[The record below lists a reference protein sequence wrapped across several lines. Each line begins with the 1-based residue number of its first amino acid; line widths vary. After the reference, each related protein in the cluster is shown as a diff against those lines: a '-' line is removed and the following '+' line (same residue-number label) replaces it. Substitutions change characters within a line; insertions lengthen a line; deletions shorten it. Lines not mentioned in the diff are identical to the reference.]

1 MKHFIYWTADVKS
14 SELWY
19 SQLLKQFMQLYI
31 KKPETSQDFNRFWTR
46 DLVILVRCSNQ
57 LSYDATDI
65 GSWSFVAPK
74 EPVRNDCSR
83 HIWNIS
89 YIELQMWNQISYAT
103 SFPGS
108 SPSRS
113 LERERERPWK
123 TLVTCLLAKKIPQWG
138 SLFLEGLSTQILV
151 NIIWYWD
158 PPCFIAVF
166 TSRSLTAATG
176 I

>member
-57 LSYDATDI
+57 LSYDATDS
-65 GSWSFVAPK
+65 GSWLFVAPK

-89 YIELQMWNQISYAT
+89 YIELQMWNQISYDPL
-103 SFPGS
+103 SYEGNS
-108 SPSRS
+108 CNWVYRS
-113 LERERERPWK
+113 LKKLGLQRGLNPWRR
-123 TLVTCLLAKKIPQWG
+123 
-138 SLFLEGLSTQILV
+138 
-151 NIIWYWD
+151 Y
-158 PPCFIAVF
+158 
-166 TSRSLTAATG
+166 TSVRLTKWCMKPLMLGAG
-176 I
+176 NKSYIDMNQSV

>member
-1 MKHFIYWTADVKS
+1 MKHFIYWTANVKS

-89 YIELQMWNQISYAT
+89 YIELQMWNQISYDPLSYEGN
-103 SFPGS
+103 SFNWVY
-108 SPSRS
+108 RS
-113 LERERERPWK
+113 LKKLGLQRGLNPWRRYTSVRLTK
-123 TLVTCLLAKKIPQWG
+123 WCMKPLMLGAGNKSYWYESVCLKWAI
-138 SLFLEGLSTQILV
+138 
-151 NIIWYWD
+151 
-158 PPCFIAVF
+158 CFTHNSGFA
-166 TSRSLTAATG
+166 
-176 I
+176 